1 MKTPTF
7 LLASFLALASAG
19 SAHAACEVFR
29 RIPLDEV
36 NCLEASYKNS
46 SGPTFWGHSLKKS
59 KATARN
65 KCSERGTMVVK
76 INREYD
82 TDWTWHLSN
91 DKQKTRKGNA
101 QIRGIYCCP
110 DLSDDD
116 LCTR

>member
-7 LLASFLALASAG
+7 LLASVLALASAG
-19 SAHAACEVFR
+19 SAHAACESIK
-29 RIPLDEV
+29 RIPLDQV

-46 SGPTFWGHSLKKS
+46 SGATFWGHSVKKS

-76 INREYD
+76 VNRKYD
-82 TDWTWHLSN
+82 TDWTWHLSDN
-91 DKQKTRKGNA
+91 KERTRKGSS
-101 QIRGIYCCP
+101 QIHGIYCCM

-116 LCTR
+116 LCTK